1 MRQTLSGLGPLLRAA
16 REARG
21 LTISDVAAAT
31 RISERALLAMERER
45 FHLLPGGIFR
55 RTYVKAYAE
64 AVGLDARACV
74 GTYVQQFEAV
84 GSIEGD
90 RRAADWPR
98 PRVAVAVASILAAIL
113 CLAAVTIAG
122 AGS

>member
-1 MRQTLSGLGPLLRAA
+1 MRQTLSGLGPLLHEA

-21 LTISDVAAAT
+21 LSISAVGAAT

-74 GTYVQQFEAV
+74 DRYVQQFETV
-84 GSIEGD
+84 GSIDGD
-90 RRAADWPR
+90 GRAVDWPR
-98 PRVAVAVASILAAIL
+98 PRVA
-113 CLAAVTIAG
+113 
-122 AGS
+122 

>member
-1 MRQTLSGLGPLLRAA
+1 MQQRLSGLGQRLREA

-21 LTISDVAAAT
+21 LTISEVGTAT
-31 RISERALLAMERER
+31 RVSERALLAMERER
-45 FHLLPGGIFR
+45 FHLLPAGVFR
-55 RTYVKAYAE
+55 RTYIKAYAE

-84 GSIEGD
+84 ASIDGD

-98 PRVAVAVASILAAIL
+98 PRVAAAVATILAAIL

-122 AGS
+122 ASS